1 MVEERESLMGRAH
14 EAAKYVEGKTNLA
27 DEVHVTADGEQA
39 MTLNGV
45 RKRADGSTQEVTIE
59 VRDDGP
65 GAKEFRYTVDIYSE
79 GIEPIHANPAST
91 LELALSNADAHS
103 SALG

>member
-1 MVEERESLMGRAH
+1 MGRAH
-14 EAAKYVEGKTNLA
+14 EAANYVKDKTNLA
-27 DEVHVTADGEQA
+27 DEVHVTADGERT
-39 MTLNGV
+39 MTLNGIR
-45 RKRADGSTQEVTIE
+45 RKPDESIQEVTIE

-65 GAKEFRYTVDIYSE
+65 SAGEFRYTVDVYSE
-79 GIEPIHANPAST
+79 GVEPIRANPDST